1 MAQRLEG
8 PADVVVEIASDGDPA
23 LDERDKLPRYRAAGI
38 PEIWLVSPQTSS
50 VRVDRLDA
58 TGQYVTERRNQGRV
72 ESTVL
77 TGFRI
82 DVSWLWENP
91 LPSTLACLRTLL
103 S

>member
-77 TGFRI
+77 PGFRI